1 MTDETE
7 GTSGTTEVGGKPT
20 NTTPTAKNAAQS
32 VVTVDDETDVPVNIG
47 ETIGDTQDQG
57 NISRNYIIVPKLNIV
72 INR

>member
-1 MTDETE
+1 MDDRRN
-7 GTSGTTEVGGKPT
+7 GRYWRYTTEVGGKPT
-20 NTTPTAKNAAQS
+20 NTPTAKNAAQS
-32 VVTVDDETDVPVNIG
+32 VVTVDDEMDVNIG